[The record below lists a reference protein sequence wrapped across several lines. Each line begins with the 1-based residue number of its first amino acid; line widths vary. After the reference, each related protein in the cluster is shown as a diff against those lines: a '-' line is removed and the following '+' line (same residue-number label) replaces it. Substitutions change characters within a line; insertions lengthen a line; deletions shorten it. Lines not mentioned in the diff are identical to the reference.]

1 MTWAG
6 KAKTEIASQLKLIF
20 GNDNV
25 ETEWRSSAE
34 NKDWLKYGKVYAPY
48 PDIAVGPFNIH
59 TGDQAEQERREIEN
73 SFNRHTNFL
82 QNIFVKNNHNQNPR
96 CLLAIEIEYSGSEKY
111 LVGDI
116 INASI
121 LGYFGI
127 IVVHDDLLS
136 MATRIMK
143 YLIGASEMNKIGNV
157 ARNVIVVEYSRFME
171 RLPKAE
177 KRKGEGE
184 LL

>member
-1 MTWAG
+1 MSWADD
-6 KAKTEIASQLKLIF
+6 AKREIVKQLKEIF
-20 GNDNV
+20 PRRDV
-25 ETEWRSSAE
+25 KEEWRSSAE
-34 NKDWLKYGKVYAPY
+34 NKDWLKYGEVYAPY

-73 SFNRHTNFL
+73 SFNRHTNFF
-82 QNIFVKNNHNQNPR
+82 QNIFEKNNHNQNPR
-96 CLLAIEIEYSGSEKY
+96 CLLAIEIEYSGSEKH

-143 YLIGASEMNKIGNV
+143 YLIGASEMNKIGDV